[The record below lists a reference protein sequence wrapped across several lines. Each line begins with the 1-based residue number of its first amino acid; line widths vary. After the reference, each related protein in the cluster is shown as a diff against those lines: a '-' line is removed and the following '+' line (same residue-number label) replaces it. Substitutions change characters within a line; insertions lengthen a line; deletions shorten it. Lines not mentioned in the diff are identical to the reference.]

1 MKRLIC
7 ALLALIM
14 VLALCGCSK
23 GGDAPSATTLG
34 EADEGSG
41 NQEPETREVTLGE
54 LRDGVYYNA
63 YAGFTITLDEENWE
77 PYTAEQLQDI
87 SDLTQEALQDSAMG
101 EQLAEYEQITDMMAE
116 CYNDLTSLN
125 VLYTRLDM
133 MERAAYALLSEEQ
146 QVDSTLDQKELLI
159 QTYADAGIAVESMEK
174 KQVTFLGEE
183 HFAVYTV
190 ASIEGTPYYILQL
203 SRYNLGGPYYVT
215 LTLGSFVE
223 DKTAELLDLFAP
235 YSGD

>member
-7 ALLALIM
+7 GLLALVM

-23 GGDAPSATTLG
+23 GGDAPSGGTG
-34 EADEGSG
+34 EESG

-63 YAGFTITLDEENWE
+63 YAGFTITLDENWK
-77 PYTAEQLQDI
+77 PCTAEQLQDI
-87 SDLTQEALQDSAMG
+87 SNLTQEALQDSAMG

-116 CYNDLTSLN
+116 CYNDRTSLN
-125 VLYTRLDM
+125 VRYTRLDM

-146 QVDSTLDQKELLI
+146 LVMDQIELLT
-159 QTYADAGIAVESMEK
+159 QTYADEGTVVESMEK

-190 ASIEGTPYYILQL
+190 ASIEGTPYYTLQL
-203 SRYNLGGPYYVT
+203 FRYNLGGPYYVT

-235 YSGD
+235 YSED

>member
-7 ALLALIM
+7 GLLALVM

-23 GGDAPSATTLG
+23 GGDDPSGGTG
-34 EADEGSG
+34 EESG

-63 YAGFTITLDEENWE
+63 YAGFTITLDENWK
-77 PYTAEQLQDI
+77 PCTAEQLQDI

-133 MERAAYALLSEEQ
+133 MERADYALLSEEQ
-146 QVDSTLDQKELLI
+146 LVVDQIELLT
-159 QTYADAGIAVESMEK
+159 QTYADEGTAVESMEK

-190 ASIEGTPYYILQL
+190 ASMDGTPYYTLQL
-203 SRYNLGGPYYVT
+203 FRYNLAGPYYVT

-235 YSGD
+235 YSED

>member
-7 ALLALIM
+7 GLLALVM

-23 GGDAPSATTLG
+23 GGDAPSGGTG
-34 EADEGSG
+34 EESG

-63 YAGFTITLDEENWE
+63 YAGFTITLDENWK
-77 PYTAEQLQDI
+77 PCTVEQLQDI
-87 SDLTQEALQDSAMG
+87 SNLTQEALQDSAMG

-116 CYNDLTSLN
+116 CYNDRTSLN

-133 MERAAYALLSEEQ
+133 MERADYALLSEEQ
-146 QVDSTLDQKELLI
+146 LVDSKLDQKELLI
-159 QTYADAGIAVESMEK
+159 QAYADEGTVVESMEK
-174 KQVTFLGEE
+174 KQVTFQGEE

-190 ASIEGTPYYILQL
+190 ASMDGTPYYTLQL
-203 SRYNLGGPYYVT
+203 FRYNLGGPYYVT

-235 YSGD
+235 YSEE

>member
-7 ALLALIM
+7 GLLALIM

-23 GGDAPSATTLG
+23 GGDAPSGGTG
-34 EADEGSG
+34 EKSG

-63 YAGFTITLDEENWE
+63 YAGFTITLDENWE

-101 EQLAEYEQITDMMAE
+101 EQLAEYKQITDMMAE

-146 QVDSTLDQKELLI
+146 MVDSTLDQKELLI

-183 HFAVYTV
+183 HFAVHTV

-203 SRYNLGGPYYVT
+203 FRYNLGGPYYVT
-215 LTLGSFVE
+215 MTLSSFVE

-235 YSGD
+235 YSED

>member
-7 ALLALIM
+7 GLLALIM

-23 GGDAPSATTLG
+23 GGDAPSGGTG
-34 EADEGSG
+34 EASG

-63 YAGFTITLDEENWE
+63 YAGFTITLDENWE
-77 PYTAEQLQDI
+77 PCTAEQLQDI

-116 CYNDLTSLN
+116 CYNDRTSLN
-125 VLYTRLDM
+125 VRYTRLDM
-133 MERAAYALLSEEQ
+133 MERAAYARLSEEQ
-146 QVDSTLDQKELLI
+146 LVMDQIELLT
-159 QTYADAGIAVESMEK
+159 QTYADEGTVVESMEK

-190 ASIEGTPYYILQL
+190 ASMDGTPYYTLQL
-203 SRYNLGGPYYVT
+203 FRYNLGGPYYVT

-235 YSGD
+235 YSED

>member
-7 ALLALIM
+7 GLLALVM

-23 GGDAPSATTLG
+23 GGDAPSGGTG
-34 EADEGSG
+34 EASG

-63 YAGFTITLDEENWE
+63 YAGFTITLDENWE

-146 QVDSTLDQKELLI
+146 MVDSTLDQKELLI

-203 SRYNLGGPYYVT
+203 FRYNLGGPYYVT
-215 LTLGSFVE
+215 MTLSSFVE

-235 YSGD
+235 YSEE

>member
-7 ALLALIM
+7 GLLALIM

-23 GGDAPSATTLG
+23 GGDAPSGGTG
-34 EADEGSG
+34 EASG
-41 NQEPETREVTLGE
+41 NQEAETREVTLGE

-63 YAGFTITLDEENWE
+63 YAGFTITLDENWE

-87 SDLTQEALQDSAMG
+87 SNLTQEALQDSAMG
-101 EQLAEYEQITDMMAE
+101 EQLTEYEQITDMMAE
-116 CYNDLTSLN
+116 CYNDRTSLN
-125 VLYTRLDM
+125 VRYTRLDM

-146 QVDSTLDQKELLI
+146 LVMDQIELLT
-159 QTYADAGIAVESMEK
+159 QTYADEGTAVESMEK

-190 ASIEGTPYYILQL
+190 ASMDGTPYYTLQL
-203 SRYNLGGPYYVT
+203 FRYNLGGPYYVT
-215 LTLGSFVE
+215 LTLCSFVE
-223 DKTAELLDLFAP
+223 DKTAELLDLFEP
-235 YSGD
+235 YSED

>member
-7 ALLALIM
+7 GLLALIM

-23 GGDAPSATTLG
+23 GGDAPSGGTG
-34 EADEGSG
+34 EASG
-41 NQEPETREVTLGE
+41 NQEAETREVTLGE

-63 YAGFTITLDEENWE
+63 YAGFTITLDENWK
-77 PYTAEQLQDI
+77 PCTAEQLQDI
-87 SDLTQEALQDSAMG
+87 SNLTQEALQDSAMG

-116 CYNDLTSLN
+116 CYNDRTSLN
-125 VLYTRLDM
+125 VRYTRLDM

-146 QVDSTLDQKELLI
+146 LVMDQIELLT
-159 QTYADAGIAVESMEK
+159 QTYADEGTVVESMEK

-190 ASIEGTPYYILQL
+190 ASIEGTPYYTLQL
-203 SRYNLGGPYYVT
+203 FRYNLGGPYYVT

-235 YSGD
+235 YSED

>member
-7 ALLALIM
+7 GLLALIM

-23 GGDAPSATTLG
+23 GGDAPSGGTG
-34 EADEGSG
+34 EESG

-63 YAGFTITLDEENWE
+63 YAGFTITLDENWE
-77 PYTAEQLQDI
+77 PCTAEQLQDI

-116 CYNDLTSLN
+116 CYNDRTSLN
-125 VLYTRLDM
+125 VRYTRLDM

-146 QVDSTLDQKELLI
+146 LVMDQIELLT
-159 QTYADAGIAVESMEK
+159 QTYADEGTVVESMEK

-190 ASIEGTPYYILQL
+190 ASMDGTPYYTLQL
-203 SRYNLGGPYYVT
+203 FRYNLGGPYYVT

-235 YSGD
+235 YSED

>member
-23 GGDAPSATTLG
+23 GGDAPSGGT
-34 EADEGSG
+34 DEESG

-63 YAGFTITLDEENWE
+63 YAGFTITLDENWK
-77 PYTAEQLQDI
+77 PCTAEQLQDI
-87 SDLTQEALQDSAMG
+87 SNLTQEALQDSAMG

-116 CYNDLTSLN
+116 CYNDRTSLN
-125 VLYTRLDM
+125 VRYTRLDM

-146 QVDSTLDQKELLI
+146 LVMDQIELLI
-159 QTYADAGIAVESMEK
+159 QTYADEGTVVESMEK

-190 ASIEGTPYYILQL
+190 ASMDGTPYYTLQL
-203 SRYNLGGPYYVT
+203 FRYNLGGPYYVT

-235 YSGD
+235 YSED

>member
-7 ALLALIM
+7 GLLALIM

-23 GGDAPSATTLG
+23 GGDAPSGGTG
-34 EADEGSG
+34 EESG
-41 NQEPETREVTLGE
+41 NQEAETREVTLGE

-63 YAGFTITLDEENWE
+63 YAGFTITLDENWK
-77 PYTAEQLQDI
+77 PCTAEQLQDI
-87 SDLTQEALQDSAMG
+87 SNLTQEALQDSAMG

-116 CYNDLTSLN
+116 CYNDRTSLN

-133 MERAAYALLSEEQ
+133 MERADYALLSEEQ
-146 QVDSTLDQKELLI
+146 LVMDQIELLT
-159 QTYADAGIAVESMEK
+159 QTYADEGTVVESMEK

-190 ASIEGTPYYILQL
+190 ASMDGTPYYTLQL
-203 SRYNLGGPYYVT
+203 FRYNLGGPYYVT

-235 YSGD
+235 YSED

>member
-23 GGDAPSATTLG
+23 GGDAPSGGT
-34 EADEGSG
+34 DEESG

-63 YAGFTITLDEENWE
+63 YAGFTITLDENWK
-77 PYTAEQLQDI
+77 PCTAEQLQDI
-87 SDLTQEALQDSAMG
+87 SNLTQEALQDSAMG

-125 VLYTRLDM
+125 VRYTRLDM

-146 QVDSTLDQKELLI
+146 LVMDQIELLT
-159 QTYADAGIAVESMEK
+159 QTYADEGTVVESMEK

-203 SRYNLGGPYYVT
+203 FRYNLGGPYYVT

-235 YSGD
+235 YSEE

>member
-7 ALLALIM
+7 GLLALIM

-23 GGDAPSATTLG
+23 GGDAPSGGTG
-34 EADEGSG
+34 EKSG

-63 YAGFTITLDEENWE
+63 YAGFTITLDENWE

-116 CYNDLTSLN
+116 CYNDRTSLN
-125 VLYTRLDM
+125 VRYTRLDM

-146 QVDSTLDQKELLI
+146 LVMDQIELLT
-159 QTYADAGIAVESMEK
+159 QTYADEGTVVESMEK

-190 ASIEGTPYYILQL
+190 ASMDGTPYYTLQL
-203 SRYNLGGPYYVT
+203 FRYNLGGPYYVT

-235 YSGD
+235 YSED

>member
-23 GGDAPSATTLG
+23 GEDAPSATTLG

-63 YAGFTITLDEENWE
+63 YAGFTITLDENWE
-77 PYTAEQLQDI
+77 HYTAEQLQDI

-101 EQLAEYEQITDMMAE
+101 EQLAEYEQITDLMAE
-116 CYNDLTSLN
+116 CKSDSTGVN
-125 VLYTRLDM
+125 VLYTRLDVT
-133 MERAAYALLSEEQ
+133 ERAAYALLSEEQ

-190 ASIEGTPYYILQL
+190 ASIEGTPYYILRL
-203 SRYNLGGPYYVT
+203 FRYNLGGPYYVT